1 MTDSL
6 PEDSL
11 FKFSD
16 WIKSSKTEIFQY
28 EGCDTVLSNFD
39 ISQTVHRSSHGV
51 PFKPHWVNQFNMM
64 SCNKDLQ
71 ELVAT
76 VTEILNTM
84 PNVDYEYN
92 SDFVWSAFFAK
103 KSSFS
108 HFIVSIYYDY
118 EKPEMP
124 FIIEWHELSKESNSF
139 ESPLKDFSNALKEI
153 TGYQVNFTFE
163 PFPYEA
169 SDEDIQSWINDI
181 RVMIENDFDRYAL
194 AMRLCDLSFLDG
206 LPIKLCENGFV
217 PILHELASSDS
228 DNICRC
234 AVFALH
240 NISMTNVG
248 KKYILDHN
256 GLIEL
261 LCNLAVGGDYLTIA
275 MRRHAAFCVE
285 NVSSA

>member
-16 WIKSSKTEIFQY
+16 WIKSSKNEIFQY
-28 EGCDTVLSNFD
+28 EGRDTVLSNFD

-51 PFKPHWVNQFNMM
+51 PFKPHWLNKFNMM

-76 VTEILNTM
+76 VTEILNNM

-92 SDFVWSAFFAK
+92 SDDLVWSAFFGK

-108 HFIVSIYYDY
+108 HFTVSIYYDF
-118 EKPEMP
+118 EKPELP
-124 FIIEWHELSKESNSF
+124 FIIEWKELSKESNSF
-139 ESPLKDFSNALKEI
+139 ESAPHDFSIALKEI
-153 TGYQVNFTFE
+153 MGNHREVNFTFE

-181 RVMIENDFDRYAL
+181 RVMIESDFDRYAL

-206 LPIKLCENGFV
+206 LPIKLCENGCI

-228 DNICRC
+228 DHICRC

-248 KKYILDHN
+248 KKYIQDQN

-261 LCNLAVGGDYLTIA
+261 LCNLAVDGD
-275 MRRHAAFCVE
+275 
-285 NVSSA
+285 